1 MEIKQKTEDQVDNVE
16 AVDIVR
22 ELSSKEEYEDFMK
35 NFGDNV
41 IIFPEF
47 RNRPKGTQD
56 NSIKSSTSGEQLAS
70 VLYNLKNSD
79 DFQEQEMFETVREKF
94 QLLFGLDFMI
104 SQNHV
109 LKFLDNGIQ
118 LTQEAIGAGIIEAL
132 NFITHVTTVQ
142 NKIFI
147 IEKIGNV
154 FHRTEIENAIAKG
167 ENYDPDRAID
177 MCAKSMG
184 IDPGWG
190 SSPFGIVITQFVDKI
205 IQIVFAE
212 EYERPDFEEMVRKV
226 SSMLHK
232 YKITKV
238 YVDGSNPSFISSL
251 KRRMGENP
259 NYEEYTKDELQNQ
272 INGRM
277 VVCPINFS
285 QKHRDMLMHTKLL
298 FERNAIAIN
307 SRFSKLI
314 TSLKTAVE
322 NDGSLD
328 KESTAYNDIFDAF
341 RLSLQNYSLKKH

>member
-1 MEIKQKTEDQVDNVE
+1 MNQIDLHT
-16 AVDIVR
+16 
-22 ELSSKEEYEDFMK
+22 
-35 NFGDNV
+35 
-41 IIFPEF
+41 
-47 RNRPKGTQD
+47 
-56 NSIKSSTSGEQLAS
+56 
-70 VLYNLKNSD
+70 
-79 DFQEQEMFETVREKF
+79 
-94 QLLFGLDFMI
+94 
-104 SQNHV
+104 
-109 LKFLDNGIQ
+109 
-118 LTQEAIGAGIIEAL
+118 
-132 NFITHVTTVQ
+132 
-142 NKIFI
+142 
-147 IEKIGNV
+147 
-154 FHRTEIENAIAKG
+154 TEIENAIAKG
-167 ENYDPDRAID
+167 ENYDPDRAIE

-190 SSPFGIVITQFVDKI
+190 SSPFGIIVTQFVDKL

-212 EYERPDFEEMVRKV
+212 EYERPDFEDMVRKV

-238 YVDGSNPSFISSL
+238 YVDGSNPSFINSL
-251 KRRMGENP
+251 KRRIGENP
-259 NYEEYTKDELQNQ
+259 NYEEYTKEELRNL

-277 VVCPINFS
+277 VVCPINFA

-341 RLSLQNYSLKKH
+341 RLSLQNYSIKNTDSTDMLLKSIQSSNSFYNK